1 MGKNYVESSLKRFLK
16 RKVKVTLGM
25 VVAFLISGSIGFAT
39 DTVEP
44 TPNQIFGN
52 LADGKIFDFENGK
65 ITISSKISHNG
76 SSIDWQSARGYSND
90 EKVFNGN
97 IGIKHS
103 GSDPYFAS
111 MIRTS
116 TPQFTYDGVFNHISE
131 GTGMTIS
138 QLFKS
143 SNKKYRNNG
152 LIYFDL
158 KKEKLDNEGY
168 ANYIVYFDSP
178 QNQIINNGY
187 IYGKGIVAP
196 MTATANVNGEITN
209 NGMIDM
215 NVYGESAGLL
225 IYNYATQKVNQIKNN
240 GVIQGTASDTN
251 FEETEVI
258 TTFQSLLSGIK
269 SKNVY
274 AQMNNLA
281 NNGLINLSSENLS
294 GYIIGIELRGDYLK
308 ELENNGKISVV
319 QKYLLEKD
327 FTKQDIRTNGI
338 FLDIRSKGE
347 KVESNISN
355 SGVVERKFIGG
366 RDTYFSGDAAIEI
379 ETGIVKDF
387 LNKGLISSINIYTLS
402 LDSLDKAI
410 TDSYGLKIYDE
421 SDVEKSYIKN
431 LNNMGIISGISE
443 GNTKGFGVG
452 IRIGGSQN
460 RTEEKTFENSGII
473 EGTEVALHTR
483 GSALKEDGT
492 SSGLHIKGKNLGLMI
507 TKGDSIFSS
516 SISGGTNISIDGT
529 DPNNYLK
536 IINVDN
542 KGLYIKINQ
551 DDTHNIIN
559 DKNEIITSADQ
570 KVDNT
575 NNVINGKIENGQVK
589 SIDLADNKIDLANK
603 GYIFNGFD
611 KTLNITEKDKDLKIK
626 DSVINGYKT
635 AVYLDG
641 GKAEL
646 KNTVINGGLD
656 IKYNEKG
663 EAISETGAIVGAD
676 GKDNTLILANSTVNG
691 KIDFGTGNDTLELKR
706 DEAANTLGY
715 NYLNKDVSLG
725 AGNDKMSIS
734 SNTFINGTIDG
745 ETGKDTLNLG
755 DVSTA
760 DVDKEKYA
768 MDIEDNVI
776 RVFGE
781 IKNFEDINVTGQVHL
796 YETAKVNTD
805 NKGGKIYINNDSS
818 LNLRID
824 PTVNENGKITGHAL
838 YNSGYTISGAGT
850 VQEGEYE
857 GKTSAGTLNFVTNGI
872 GHGGVIGMGN
882 TVLDDYLNIRTDSL
896 IHSAVKDGADIKIE
910 VVDEL
915 EKLGYQDSVIV
926 KPTPEPEPEN
936 PEGPDKPI
944 TSERRYPQL
953 NKIYKSIISSGNQNI
968 NAINPTVTAKPDEL
982 DYDTDVST
990 DVRKYQLGNLLT
1002 LLNDIYANNPYA
1014 FSHDL
1019 SKESMKMFSDTVF
1032 DSPFRPF
1039 EKHWLVYGGLTH
1051 NNTETKDTYYGKHLH
1066 EFDLK
1071 SMKNDVEIESKIYG
1085 AYARAEYGNSNEV
1098 STGIILGGNKSKSEF
1113 GNGASLDGNAAYL
1126 GGYIK
1131 REKDNW
1137 KLLGGIGAQYS
1148 EYESKRIAENMVQHF
1163 SYNKDYS
1170 DYGFNAYL
1178 GAKYDYKINEEYSL
1192 EPNIKLEYS
1201 YIKQESI
1208 SEKPQDLAIDVD
1220 SQKFQSLDGKV
1231 GIDLKKVKF
1240 DEDKKSTFR
1249 VGVGYNYNF
1258 DGDEDQYLTGRMKGG
1273 RDFDILSPN
1282 KENDR
1287 VSFNVGYEV
1296 EKESG
1301 WVYDIKGTYSLT
1313 AKGHNGVRID
1323 SDTRNQRDS
1332 WSVGIGIG
1340 FKFND
1345 IEDFT
1350 FAASS
1355 LFDFDKSIVKPEGKE
1370 MIKNAS
1376 EIINKKKLKGTL
1388 SIEGHTDWTGTEE
1401 YNQILSEKRA
1411 KAVKEEFKE
1420 NVTNENIKYETKG
1433 YGETRPV
1440 ADNKTKEGRAKNRRV
1455 EVKFNENQK

>member
-25 VVAFLISGSIGFAT
+25 VVAFLISGAIGFAA
-39 DTVEP
+39 DTVENEN
-44 TPNQIFGN
+44 PNKNYGN
-52 LADGKIFDFENGK
+52 FTGSEIKYD
-65 ITISSKISHNG
+65 HNG
-76 SSIDWQSARGYSND
+76 DILMIGTEDTFDLKYLDGNTWRTKWDQKYETARGYTD
-90 EKVFNGN
+90 ETVFNRN
-97 IGIKHS
+97 IYYKGTGYK
-103 GSDPYFAS
+103 FAS
-111 MIRTS
+111 NRDESGTIKLDFLIFTKKK
-116 TPQFTYDGVFNHISE
+116 FTYDGYMTYINEKTTDKDMSLTPFYITANGEFRNNGTINYMFDDTIKLSEKKASTLLFSDSKLYYFANNGYLKGKGRVYGMATNSFADKVMNNGMINLDVYEESSGISIVPGAAYVNDQKNKIIENLFNNGVIAGKVSE
-131 GTGMTIS
+131 TNIEQTTKPTTFQSGLSGIRVKIGKNKNTNVE
-138 QLFKS
+138 LKS
-143 SNKKYRNNG
+143 EIKNLTNNG
-152 LIYFDL
+152 LIDL
-158 KKEKLDNEGY
+158 HSEDKEGY
-168 ANYIVYFDSP
+168 IRGMDINTANYIE
-178 QNQIINNGY
+178 
-187 IYGKGIVAP
+187 KL
-196 MTATANVNGEITN
+196 T
-209 NGMIDM
+209 
-215 NVYGESAGLL
+215 
-225 IYNYATQKVNQIKNN
+225 
-240 GVIQGTASDTN
+240 
-251 FEETEVI
+251 
-258 TTFQSLLSGIK
+258 
-269 SKNVY
+269 
-274 AQMNNLA
+274 
-281 NNGLINLSSENLS
+281 
-294 GYIIGIELRGDYLK
+294 
-308 ELENNGKISVV
+308 NNGKIAVKQSYFKDDG
-319 QKYLLEKD
+319 QKA
-327 FTKQDIRTNGI
+327 DIRTSGVFLRYSSAPTGGNNFYNNGI
-338 FLDIRSKGE
+338 IDRLFAGIRNGSTSGE
-347 KVESNISN
+347 GYGAIEFVSGTMNNLSN
-355 SGVVERKFIGG
+355 SGLALSTTIGKNNIDLNG
-366 RDTYFSGDAAIEI
+366 SQSHGIRVDDGVKSLSELKNSGVSA
-379 ETGIVKDF
+379 
-387 LNKGLISSINIYTLS
+387 
-402 LDSLDKAI
+402 
-410 TDSYGLKIYDE
+410 
-421 SDVEKSYIKN
+421 
-431 LNNMGIISGISE
+431 GISKNE
-443 GNTKGFGVG
+443 NSNINGIGSGVG
-452 IRIGGSQN
+452 IYGNVTKLLNEGVIFGSDYAVYTAGKN
-460 RTEEKTFENSGII
+460 VN
-473 EGTEVALHTR
+473 
-483 GSALKEDGT
+483 
-492 SSGLHIKGKNLGLMI
+492 GKNLGLMI
-507 TKGDSIFSS
+507 SEGQDIIGKKDNTE
-516 SISGGTNISIDGT
+516 TVNIE
-529 DPNNYLK
+529 NH
-536 IINVDN
+536 
-542 KGLYIKINQ
+542 GLYIKVDENGNHTVV
-551 DDTHNIIN
+551 D
-559 DKNEIITSADQ
+559 DKNQTITSAEQ

-575 NNVINGKIENGQVK
+575 NNVINGKIENEQVK
-589 SIDLADNKIDLANK
+589 SINLADNDIDLANK
-603 GYIFNGFD
+603 GYIFNSFD

-646 KNTVINGGLD
+646 KNTIINGGLD

-676 GKDNTLILANSTVNG
+676 GKDNTLILVNSTVNG

-755 DVSTA
+755 DISTA

-805 NKGGKIYINNDSS
+805 NKDGKIYINNDSS

-850 VQEGEYE
+850 AQEGEYE

-882 TVLDDYLNIRTDSL
+882 TVLDDYLNVRTDSL
-896 IHSAVKDGADIKIE
+896 IHSAVKNGNDIKIE

-915 EKLGYQDSVIV
+915 EKLGYQDSVTI
-926 KPTPEPEPEN
+926 KPN
-936 PEGPDKPI
+936 KLI

-1313 AKGHNGVRID
+1313 AKGHNGVRTD

-1440 ADNKTKEGRAKNRRV
+1440 ADNKTKEGRARNRRV
-1455 EVKFNENQK
+1455 EVKFNEN